1 MTQLFKKAACF
12 TDIHFGMKNNA
23 RQHNIDC
30 ENFVTWFIEQAKE
43 RECETCIFLGDW
55 HHQRSAIN
63 ISTLNYSISNLK
75 KLNEAFEKV
84 YFIVGNH
91 DLFYRDKREIS
102 SVVFANELA
111 NIHVVDEWLVEDE
124 VAIIPWL
131 VGDEWKQIKKMK
143 CKYMFGHFELP
154 HFKMNAM
161 VEMPDIGTIRSDHFK
176 NVGQVFTGHFHKR
189 QHSGNISYIGN
200 PFPHNFADVWD
211 DDRGAMFLEWDKKP
225 EYKIWPDAPR
235 YRSINL
241 SKLLEDPE
249 TVLEPNSYI
258 RVKVDL
264 DISYEEANF
273 IKENFAQNYDIRDL
287 SLIPQ
292 KKEEHAQEVEGEIH
306 FESVD
311 QIVTNQLSKI
321 ESDTFENNV
330 LIEIYHNL

>member
-43 RECETCIFLGDW
+43 RGCETCIFLGDW

-75 KLNEAFEKV
+75 KLNKAFEKV

-102 SVVFANELA
+102 SVVFANELE
-111 NIHVVDEWLVEDE
+111 NVEVVDDWIIKDE

-131 VGDEWKQIKKMK
+131 VGDEWKRIKKIK

-161 VEMPDIGTIRSDHFK
+161 VEMPDIGTIRRDHFK
-176 NVGQVFTGHFHKR
+176 NVGHVFTGHFHKR

-211 DDRGAMFLEWDKKP
+211 DDRGAMFLDWDQEP
-225 EYKIWPDAPR
+225 EYRIWPNAPR

>member
-43 RECETCIFLGDW
+43 RGCETCIFLGDW

-102 SVVFANELA
+102 SVVFANELK
-111 NIHVVDEWLVEDE
+111 NVEVVDDWIIKDE

-131 VGDEWKQIKKMK
+131 VGDEWKRIKKIK

-161 VEMPDIGTIRSDHFK
+161 VEMPDIGTIRRDHFK
-176 NVGQVFTGHFHKR
+176 NVGHVFTGHFHKR

-211 DDRGAMFLEWDKKP
+211 DDRGAMFLDWDQEP
-225 EYKIWPDAPR
+225 EYRIWPDAPR

>member
-43 RECETCIFLGDW
+43 RGCETCIFLGDW

-102 SVVFANELA
+102 SVVFANELS
-111 NIHVVDEWLVEDE
+111 NVHVVDEWLVQDE
-124 VAIIPWL
+124 VAIVPWL
-131 VGDEWKQIKKMK
+131 VGDEWKQIKKLK

-176 NVGQVFTGHFHKR
+176 NIGHVFTGHFHKR

-211 DDRGAMFLEWDKKP
+211 DDRGAMFLEWDKQP

-273 IKENFAQNYDIRDL
+273 IKENFAQNYNIRDL

-292 KKEEHAQEVEGEIH
+292 KKEEHAQEVEGEII

>member
-1 MTQLFKKAACF
+1 M
-12 TDIHFGMKNNA
+12 
-23 RQHNIDC
+23 
-30 ENFVTWFIEQAKE
+30 
-43 RECETCIFLGDW
+43 
-55 HHQRSAIN
+55 
-63 ISTLNYSISNLK
+63 
-75 KLNEAFEKV
+75 
-84 YFIVGNH
+84 
-91 DLFYRDKREIS
+91 FYRDKREIS
-102 SVVFANELA
+102 SVVFADEIPNIKVVNEW
-111 NIHVVDEWLVEDE
+111 IIQDD

-131 VGDEWKQIKKMK
+131 VGDEWKKVQKVK

-161 VEMPDIGTIRSDHFK
+161 VEMPDIGNIRSDHFK
-176 NVGQVFTGHFHKR
+176 NVGHVFTGHFHKR

-225 EYKIWPDAPR
+225 EYKIWQDAPK
-235 YRSINL
+235 YRSIDL

-273 IKENFAQNYDIRDL
+273 IKENFAQNYQIRDL
-287 SLIPQ
+287 ALIPQ
-292 KKEEHAQEVEGEIH
+292 KKEEHAQDVGGEVV

-311 QIVTNQLSKI
+311 QIVTNQLAKI
-321 ESDTFENNV
+321 ESDSFENAILVELYNR
-330 LIEIYHNL
+330 L

>member
-1 MTQLFKKAACF
+1 MFFKKVACF
-12 TDIHFGMKNNA
+12 TDIHFGLKGNS
-23 RQHNIDC
+23 RVHNDDC
-30 ENFVTWFIEQAKE
+30 ETFIHWFIEQAKAHN
-43 RECETCIFLGDW
+43 CETCIFLGDW

-102 SVVFANELA
+102 SVVFANELE
-111 NIHVVDEWLVEDE
+111 NVEVVDDWIVKDE

-131 VGDEWKQIKKMK
+131 VGDEWKRIKKIK

-161 VEMPDIGTIRSDHFK
+161 VEMPDIGTIRRDHFK
-176 NVGQVFTGHFHKR
+176 NVGHVFTGHFHKR

-211 DDRGAMFLEWDKKP
+211 DDRGAMFLDWDQEP
-225 EYKIWPDAPR
+225 EYRIWPNAPR

-273 IKENFAQNYDIRDL
+273 IKEHFAQNYDIRDL

>member
-1 MTQLFKKAACF
+1 MAQFFNKAACF

-30 ENFVTWFIEQAKE
+30 ENFVTWFIDEAKK
-43 RECETCIFLGDW
+43 RGSETCIFLGDW
-55 HHQRSAIN
+55 HHQRSSVN
-63 ISTLNYSISNLK
+63 VSTLNYSVSNLK
-75 KLNEAFEKV
+75 RLGEAFEKV
-84 YFIVGNH
+84 
-91 DLFYRDKREIS
+91 S
-102 SVVFANELA
+102 SVIFANEIP
-111 NIHVVDEWLVEDE
+111 NVHVVDDWIVEDD
-124 VAIIPWL
+124 VAIVPWL
-131 VGDEWKQIKKMK
+131 VGDEWKKVQKIK

-176 NVGQVFTGHFHKR
+176 NAGHVFTGHFHKR

-211 DDRGAMFLEWDKKP
+211 DDRGAMFLEWDKQP
-225 EYKIWPDAPR
+225 EYKIWPDAPK
-235 YRSINL
+235 YRSIDL

-264 DISYEEANF
+264 NISYEEANF
-273 IKENFAQNYDIRDL
+273 IKENFAQNYQIRDL
-287 SLIPQ
+287 ALIPQ
-292 KKEEHAQEVEGEIH
+292 KKEEHTQDVQGEVV

-311 QIVTNQLSKI
+311 QIVTNQLAKI
-321 ESDTFENNV
+321 ESDSFENAILVELYNR
-330 LIEIYHNL
+330 L